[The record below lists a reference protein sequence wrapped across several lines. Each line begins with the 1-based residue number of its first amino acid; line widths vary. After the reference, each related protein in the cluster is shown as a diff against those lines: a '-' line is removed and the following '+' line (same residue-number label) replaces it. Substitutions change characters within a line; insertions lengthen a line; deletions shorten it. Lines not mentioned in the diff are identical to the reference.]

1 MTDKGR
7 ASPSMKSVLSE
18 VQAVGERSSRLDIT
32 QLLAVFPSLSPPAE
46 STKVNGRGKWVGQG
60 FVMQDNTKVVTVDAD
75 VLADGTVV
83 SADLVLAPEPC
94 FDQSKVDAL
103 YTGLLD
109 TESNANVPPDME
121 SMYRIHR
128 TPRVESFFGT
138 GALHRGCV
146 TRVGFRFIP
155 AA

>member
-1 MTDKGR
+1 
-7 ASPSMKSVLSE
+7 MKSVLSQ
-18 VQAVGERSSRLDIT
+18 VQAVGESTPKLDI
-32 QLLAVFPSLSPPAE
+32 QHLHGVFPSLVPPAE
-46 STKVNGRGKWVGQG
+46 AAKVNGRGKWTGAG
-60 FVMQDNTKVVTVDAD
+60 FVLEDGTRVEKVDAD

-94 FDQSKVDAL
+94 FDQSKVDGL

-121 SMYRIHR
+121 SLYRVHK
-128 TPRVESFFGT
+128 TPRVESFFGS

-146 TRVGFRFIP
+146 TRVGFRFLP
-155 AA
+155 GS